1 MRVYWLSLEV
11 SLWEKEKLGLRGC
24 DTCKNSPPTSRTCW
38 TPSLGLVLP
47 RPRSRTQTR
56 LVQPLDV
63 PQGPTLLGCKIRS
76 ASLGA
81 PCAYSPLVQ
90 SPISPVHFPLH
101 IPLTPSQGPGLAQ
114 VSSSG
119 LLPQPLPGLPDS
131 SRSPWG
137 YPGIFLHSKLTI
149 PRAAC
154 PQGSCSSQ
162 RRKVQSPCLIR
173 NSCHN
178 LVSLLPS
185 HSPLHFP
192 SMFCAFPPHILVPVL
207 SAASKASLSSHHLT
221 SPSSPK

>member
-1 MRVYWLSLEV
+1 MTPARIHHLLLEPVGLPPWGWFSLAPGAE
-11 SLWEKEKLGLRGC
+11 
-24 DTCKNSPPTSRTCW
+24 
-38 TPSLGLVLP
+38 P
-47 RPRSRTQTR
+47 RTR
-56 LVQPLDV
+56 LVQLLDV
-63 PQGPTLLGCKIRS
+63 PQGPILLGCKIRS
-76 ASLGA
+76 VSLGA
-81 PCAYSPLVQ
+81 PCASSPLVQ

-119 LLPQPLPGLPDS
+119 LLLQPHPGLLAS

-149 PRAAC
+149 PPAAC

-162 RRKVQSPCLIR
+162 RRKVQSLCLIR
-173 NSCHN
+173 NCCHN
-178 LVSLLPS
+178 PVSSLPS

-192 SMFCAFPPHILVPVL
+192 SMFCAFIPHILVPVL